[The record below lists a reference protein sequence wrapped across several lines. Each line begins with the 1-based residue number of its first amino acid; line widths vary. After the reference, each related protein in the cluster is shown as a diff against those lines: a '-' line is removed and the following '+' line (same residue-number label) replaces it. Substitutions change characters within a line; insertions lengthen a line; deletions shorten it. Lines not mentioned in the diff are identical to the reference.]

1 MAKIGYTNANMMGYS
16 LRTDKYRYTI
26 WMNSFTSKQT
36 FSESQVYAS
45 ELYDYVKDP
54 LEKVNV
60 VNDKNYTTTSAA
72 LKSKMIAFFKSQEMK
87 Q

>member
-1 MAKIGYTNANMMGYS
+1 MAKLGYTDSKMMGYS

-26 WMNSFTSKQT
+26 WMNNFISKQT

-45 ELYDYVKDP
+45 EMYDYVKDP
-54 LEKVNV
+54 LEKINV
-60 VNDKNYTTTSAA
+60 VNDKNYTSISAG
-72 LKSKMIAFFKSQEMK
+72 LKSKMIAFFKSQETK